1 MYKKL
6 LVAMALDHEV
16 SKNTLAFAN
25 RICAEGGTIMALHVM
40 EEPSGT
46 ASARLREDL
55 LAEGS
60 SRAAALFKDK
70 LADFPHVE
78 PIMAHGHPSRVI
90 LETAAERGV
99 DCIVMGSHKPGLA
112 DYFIGSTAARVV
124 RHADCSVHVFRG

>member
-1 MYKKL
+1 MYKKV

-16 SKNTLAFAN
+16 SRNTLAFAN
-25 RICAEGGTIMALHVM
+25 AICEDGGTILALHVM

-60 SRAAALFKDK
+60 ARAASLFKDK
-70 LADFPHVE
+70 LVDYPNVE

-124 RHADCSVHVFRG
+124 RHAECSVHVYRG